1 MRALTLRKSFAAG
14 LVVAC
19 AALSACSGGSSQDHS
34 AHMQHTGGEQ
44 AGGGMQMNM
53 GDPNATPAKD
63 VPGAQL
69 RTNKF
74 VLLPT
79 RPPGLDQAA
88 GTAWLA
94 THPGGTTATLEMTG
108 LAPNGQ
114 YMAHVHAKPCAEDN
128 GGGHFKFDQAGPETP
143 PNEIHLAFT
152 ADASGRGFMTAEN
165 DKPAE
170 AAKSLVV
177 HPAEFSDNRI
187 ACADF

>member
-1 MRALTLRKSFAAG
+1 MTLRKSYAAG

-19 AALSACSGGSSQDHS
+19 AALSACSGGAPAEDHS
-34 AHMQHTGGEQ
+34 AHMQHSGGEQ

-63 VPGAQL
+63 VAGAQL
-69 RTNKF
+69 RSNPF
-74 VLLPT
+74 QLLPT
-79 RPPGLDQAA
+79 RPPGLDQAQ

-94 THPGGTTATLEMTG
+94 LHQGGTTVTLEMTG
-108 LAPNGQ
+108 LQPNGE
-114 YMAHVHAKPCAEDN
+114 YMAHVHAKPCAEEN
-128 GGGHFKFDQAGPETP
+128 GGGHLKFDPAGPETP

-152 ADASGRGFMTAEN
+152 ADASGKGFMTAEN
-165 DKPAE
+165 DKRAD